1 MRGLMGQELNFIH
14 PLVLLRPFLGHEG
27 SVCIARQRG
36 PAEEGL
42 QGGHHPGL
50 PHHMVCIPPR

>member
-1 MRGLMGQELNFIH
+1 MFSCGKSPIH

-50 PHHMVCIPPR
+50 PHLMVCIPPR